1 VYDQAKM
8 NDQRL
13 KRHVKIVCTLG
24 PASQSEHVISE
35 MLKAG
40 MDIARLNLNYGTL
53 EEHSQTISLV
63 RRLSNDLGLRTGVLL
78 DCPGLKKYPTAT
90 IREAFQ
96 KHLEFA
102 NSQNVDF
109 IALSFISN
117 AEQVNQVRRLLTEI
131 EYSVPLVVKIEQTS
145 ALAESDS
152 ILDIAD
158 GIMVARGDLAIQI
171 SIEKVPLAQKRLVKA
186 ANQRGKPVITATQML
201 ESMVKSVHPT
211 RAEAADIANAVLDGT
226 DALMLSEESA
236 VGDYP
241 VAAVEMMA
249 RIAAEAETAYPYE
262 ERLRSAYLS
271 SLPEVNDAAA
281 RAACLVA
288 QQIGAKAIVAFTS
301 SGATALRVSKYRP
314 IQPII
319 AITPFDTTV
328 RRMSVVWGV
337 HVEKREKPSI
347 IEKVFELAVD
357 VATDLGLVTK
367 GDRLVIT
374 AGWPMLVSGSTNL
387 VKVHVV

>member
-1 VYDQAKM
+1 MYDEAKM
-8 NDQRL
+8 NDPRL
-13 KRHVKIVCTLG
+13 HRHVKIVCTLG
-24 PASQSEHVISE
+24 PASQSETVIRE

-40 MDIARLNLNYGTL
+40 TDVARLNLNYGTL
-53 EEHSQTISLV
+53 EEHEQTISLV
-63 RRLSNDLGLRTGVLL
+63 RRLSNEMQLRTGILL
-78 DCPGLKKYPTAT
+78 DCPGLKKYPSAT

-96 KHLEFA
+96 NHLEFA
-102 NSQNVDF
+102 RVQNVDF

-117 AEQVNQVRRLLTEI
+117 ADQVNQVRRLLTEI
-131 EYSVPLVVKIEQTS
+131 EYSVPLIVKIEKAS
-145 ALAESDS
+145 ALVESEAV
-152 ILDIAD
+152 LDIAD
-158 GIMVARGDLAIQI
+158 SVMVARGDLAIQI
-171 SIEKVPLAQKRLVKA
+171 SIEKVPLAQKRLIKA
-186 ANQRGKPVITATQML
+186 ANQQGKPVITATQML
-201 ESMVKSVHPT
+201 ESMVKSIHPT

-241 VAAVEMMA
+241 IAAVEMMA
-249 RIAAEAETAYPYE
+249 KIAVEAETAYPYE
-262 ERLRSAYLS
+262 ERLRSAYLA

-288 QQIGAKAIVAFTS
+288 QQIGARAIVAFTS

-314 IQPII
+314 SQPIV

-337 HVEKREKPSI
+337 HAEKREKPSA

-357 VATDLGLVTK
+357 VATDLGLATK
-367 GDRLVIT
+367 EDRLVIT

>member
-1 VYDQAKM
+1 VYDEAKM
-8 NDQRL
+8 NDLRL

-40 MDIARLNLNYGTL
+40 MDIARLNLNYSTL

-63 RRLSNDLGLRTGVLL
+63 RRLSEELGLRTGILL

-102 NSQNVDF
+102 KSQNVDF
-109 IALSFISN
+109 LALSFIST
-117 AEQVNQVRRLLTEI
+117 AEQVREVRRLLTEI
-131 EYSVPLVVKIEQTS
+131 EYSILLVVKIEQTS
-145 ALAESDS
+145 ALAESEA

-171 SIEKVPLAQKRLVKA
+171 SIEKVPLAQKRLIKA

-211 RAEAADIANAVLDGT
+211 RAEATDIANAVLDGT

-236 VGDYP
+236 IGEYP

-249 RIAAEAETAYPYE
+249 KIAVEAETAYPYQD
-262 ERLRSAYLS
+262 RLRSAYLA
-271 SLPEVNDAAA
+271 SLPEVNDATA

-288 QQIGAKAIVAFTS
+288 QQIDARAIVAFTS

-314 IQPII
+314 AEPII

-328 RRMSVVWGV
+328 KQMSIVWGV
-337 HVEKREKPSI
+337 HGVKKERPAT

-357 VATDLGLVTK
+357 VVSGLGLAVK

-374 AGWPMLVSGSTNL
+374 AGLPMTGSGNTNL